1 MKASGADLLR
11 VVHRVF
17 FSLTLIDG
25 VDPQAAWIALQ
36 RKTCKLLLEC
46 AIDKPSASGRISSN
60 SDNWPYGASVPHL
73 ALAPA
78 THLALAPATQCHPTV
93 VVKNRF

>member
-36 RKTCKLLLEC
+36 RKTCTRRGQWQSPVRDYELDDSIIFL
-46 AIDKPSASGRISSN
+46 
-60 SDNWPYGASVPHL
+60 
-73 ALAPA
+73 
-78 THLALAPATQCHPTV
+78 
-93 VVKNRF
+93 F